1 MQFHALMPCS
11 SPIHQSTNPLIRL
24 PNLQLSTFNLQ
35 PATIPVGSS
44 FSSLFNLSQP
54 PPLESPCFQPFI
66 RLAKLMLAII
76 PDRSRRRGC
85 SQLRSLPMSAKN
97 FAKPADW
104 TELRT
109 RPATQRIWE
118 ASEFKTKASAF
129 VQGPPVQVR
138 LRAGLAELSVN
149 AQGGSEAQL
158 LDDRDLLIQ
167 CGEALFHLK
176 LVLQR
181 FGRIGQVQLFPNLDH
196 LSLVARIPCELNC
209 DTDVL
214 ESLAMNELF
223 RHRHEFISVAEAP
236 VSNQILARLA
246 MVGTNGR
253 AWLDFSQSGLSRQ
266 QLCDIETSNHSCEE
280 DLPQT
285 AATGPR
291 LREALTEALGFFGIG
306 RIGSLLLGTPTRNPI
321 VDSTDKAPDGVK
333 AIHEMG
339 SLAVLKTKTDDRFG
353 WLTAGEV
360 MERARLEAQ
369 TLGVSSQ
376 VFDQAFQERRPRQ
389 ELRNII
395 GRKGF
400 VQAIIGFGSRSLTD
414 PAFASPSSTQPPASA
429 APSQIQMKM
438 NS

>member
-1 MQFHALMPCS
+1 
-11 SPIHQSTNPLIRL
+11 
-24 PNLQLSTFNLQ
+24 
-35 PATIPVGSS
+35 
-44 FSSLFNLSQP
+44 
-54 PPLESPCFQPFI
+54 
-66 RLAKLMLAII
+66 
-76 PDRSRRRGC
+76 
-85 SQLRSLPMSAKN
+85 
-97 FAKPADW
+97 
-104 TELRT
+104 
-109 RPATQRIWE
+109 
-118 ASEFKTKASAF
+118 
-129 VQGPPVQVR
+129 
-138 LRAGLAELSVN
+138 
-149 AQGGSEAQL
+149 
-158 LDDRDLLIQ
+158 
-167 CGEALFHLK
+167 
-176 LVLQR
+176 
-181 FGRIGQVQLFPNLDH
+181 
-196 LSLVARIPCELNC
+196 
-209 DTDVL
+209 
-214 ESLAMNELF
+214 MNELF